1 MSKMI
6 KRLILLTLLILPAWF
21 ASADN
26 VRFEMTG
33 PNVVSTGEQFR
44 LSFTLNERGTD
55 LKLPDLSAFDVL
67 MGPSTSQST
76 SIQMINGQTTQSVTF
91 SYIYILR
98 AKDVG
103 KFTIRPASVSVDG
116 KVYESNELE
125 IEVVKGQPQAQQS
138 QSSSSGG
145 GGSSTQ
151 QSQQNVPSANL
162 TKSDLFVKVDLD
174 KSSVYKG
181 QQAIATVKIYVSP
194 DVPITNFQDVKLPS
208 YEGFWT
214 QDIDTPNQITF
225 NREVYKGKIYQVGV
239 LKKTILFPQQTGRIK
254 IDPFEITC
262 LVRQQI
268 KRQRSFFDDF
278 FDNFRTVSAK
288 VTSDPVYLNV
298 KDLPTPPD
306 GFYGGVGQMKFSAA
320 IDKTTAKTNEAI
332 TLRLTIS
339 GSGNLRLID
348 APKVDFPK
356 DFEVYDPK
364 TDENIKSTNHGLT
377 GTKTFEYLIIPRYA
391 GDYTIPPVRFSSFDP
406 ETGKYKTE
414 TSSSFKL
421 SIAKGDDA
429 QNATVTSSFNKQDVR
444 FIGKDIRYIKQGQY
458 KLRNLAQSFYGSTA
472 FWLLYIIS
480 TVIFVIV
487 AIVYRKKLK
496 ENANIQLVKTKKAN
510 KVAQKRLKEAA
521 SHLKQHNS
529 EQFYEAV
536 LKAFWG
542 YLSDKLSIPVANLN
556 RDKAISTLVQ
566 KGVNQEQIDEFIRII
581 DTCEF
586 ARYAPS
592 SSDAALEEIYQKS
605 ATLMGKLDKQI
616 R

>member
-6 KRLILLTLLILPAWF
+6 KRLILLTLLVLPAWF

-26 VRFEMTG
+26 VRFEMTA

-67 MGPSTSQST
+67 MGPSTSQS
-76 SIQMINGQTTQSVTF
+76 SSFQMINGQTTQTVSF

-98 AKDVG
+98 AKTEG
-103 KFTIRPASVSVDG
+103 TYTIRPASITVNG
-116 KVYESNELE
+116 KVYDSNELQ
-125 IEVVKGQPQAQQS
+125 IEVVKGQAKSQS
-138 QSSSSGG
+138 QSS
-145 GGSSTQ
+145 GSNTQ
-151 QSQQNVPSANL
+151 QSQQDVPSAQL
-162 TKSDLFVKVDLD
+162 TKDDLFVKVDLD
-174 KSSVYKG
+174 KSNVYKG

-194 DVPITNFQDVKLPS
+194 NVPITNFEDVKLPS

-214 QDIDTPNQITF
+214 QDIETPSQITF

-278 FDNFRTVSAK
+278 FDNYRTVSAK
-288 VTSDPVYLNV
+288 VTSDPVYLSV
-298 KDLPTPPD
+298 KDLPTAPE
-306 GFYGGVGQMKFSAA
+306 GFYGGVGQLKFSAG
-320 IDKTTAKTNEAI
+320 IDKTAAKTNEAI
-332 TLRLTIS
+332 TLRLTVS
-339 GSGNLRLID
+339 GSGNLRLIE
-348 APKVDFPK
+348 APKVDFPN
-356 DFEVYDPK
+356 DFEIYDPK
-364 TDENIKSTNHGLT
+364 TAENIKSTNSGLT

-391 GDYTIPPVRFSSFDP
+391 GDYTIPPVKFSSFDP
-406 ETGKYKTE
+406 ATGQYKTE
-414 TSSSFKL
+414 TSSAFNL
-421 SIAKGDDA
+421 SIEKGNDD
-429 QNATVTSSFNKQDVR
+429 QNATVTSSINKQDVR

-458 KLRNLAQSFYGSTA
+458 KLRNTAQSFYGSTA

-480 TVIFVIV
+480 TVMFIVV

-521 SHLKQHNS
+521 AHLKQHNS

-556 RDKAISTLVQ
+556 RDKAISTLAQ
-566 KGVNQEQIDEFIRII
+566 KGVSQEQIEEFIQII
-581 DTCEF
+581 NTCEF

-592 SSDAALEEIYQKS
+592 SSDAALEDVYQKS
-605 ATLMGKLDKQI
+605 ANLMGKLDKQI